1 VVNQLLFGFKV
12 EVYIECNLR

>member
-1 VVNQLLFGFKV
+1 VVNRLLFGFKV